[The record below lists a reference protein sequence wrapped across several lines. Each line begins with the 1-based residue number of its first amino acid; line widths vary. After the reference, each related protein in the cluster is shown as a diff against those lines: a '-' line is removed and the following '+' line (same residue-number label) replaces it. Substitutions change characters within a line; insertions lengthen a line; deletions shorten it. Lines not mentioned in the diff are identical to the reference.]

1 MDAGALHVVQR
12 GTGAPA
18 VVFLHYFAGSSRSWA
33 PVIDRLSP
41 AHRCIAPDL
50 RGFGRSPS
58 PPPDGWTV
66 DAAADDVVALIK
78 AEGVRDYVLVGH
90 SMGGKIALNLAAR
103 RPAGLGG
110 LVLVAPSPP
119 TPEPMEAAARE
130 RLLHSHGDRGAAEET
145 VRQIVMR
152 ALTPETFE
160 RCVDDQ
166 LASAPG
172 AWLWWLERGSR
183 EDLSSRVGRLLLPAL
198 AIASADDPVLPASVA
213 KAEVMPHLA
222 EARLATIDGAGHL
235 MPLEAP
241 DEVAELI
248 GLFVRSMQAGSTDRP
263 ASAWRKLL

>member
-1 MDAGALHVVQR
+1 VGADALHLVEC
-12 GTGAPA
+12 GTGEPA
-18 VVFLHYFAGSSRSWA
+18 LVLLHYFAGSSRSWA
-33 PVIDRLSP
+33 PVIDRLGP

-50 RGFGRSPS
+50 RGFGRSP

-66 DAAADDVVALIK
+66 DAATDDVLALIE

-130 RLLHSHGDRGAAEET
+130 RLLRCHGDRGAAEET
-145 VRQIVMR
+145 VRRMSIR
-152 ALTPETFE
+152 ALTPEAFD
-160 RCVDDQ
+160 RCVEDQ
-166 LASAPG
+166 LASAPA
-172 AWLWWLERGSR
+172 AWSWWLEHGSR
-183 EDLSSRVGRLLLPAL
+183 EDLSSRIGRLLLPAL
-198 AIASADDPVLPASVA
+198 VVASASDPVLPASVA
-213 KAEVMPHLA
+213 EGEVMPQLPR
-222 EARLATIDGAGHL
+222 ARFAILGRAGHL

-248 GLFVRSMQAGSTDRP
+248 GSFVRSMQAGP
-263 ASAWRKLL
+263 AAGSAWTRRRLS

>member
-1 MDAGALHVVQR
+1 MGAGDLHVVQR

-50 RGFGRSPS
+50 RGFGRSP

-66 DAAADDVVALIK
+66 DAAADDVLALIE
-78 AEGVRDYVLVGH
+78 AGGVRDYVLVGH
-90 SMGGKIALNLAAR
+90 SMGGKIALSLAAR

-119 TPEPMEAAARE
+119 TPEPMEAVARE
-130 RLLHSHGDRGAAEET
+130 RLLRSHGDRGAAEET
-145 VRQIVMR
+145 VRQIAMR
-152 ALTPETFE
+152 ALTPEAFE
-160 RCVDDQ
+160 RCVEDQ
-166 LASAPG
+166 LASAPA
-172 AWLWWLERGSR
+172 AWSWWLERGSR
-183 EDLSSRVGRLLLPAL
+183 EDLSSRIGRLPLPAL
-198 AIASADDPVLPASVA
+198 VIASADDPVLPASVA
-213 KAEVMPHLA
+213 EAEVMPHLA
-222 EARLATIDGAGHL
+222 GARVATLDRTGHL

-248 GLFVRSMQAGSTDRP
+248 GSLVRSMQAGSTDRP
-263 ASAWRKLL
+263 ASAWRKLS